1 MEESA
6 EIHSQALDKA
16 LGVQLNR
23 RRRDYMSKGESR
35 SISRKRQRQL
45 TKQTFDGQLGNT
57 HEANLDPLNV
67 WNLSSGT
74 MIYPWS
80 MKCLFGTHYLCWN
93 ASLSLDAG
101 ERSMVL
107 PQPDKA
113 DFAHFPG
120 PYHF

>member
-35 SISRKRQRQL
+35 SISRKQQRQL

-67 WNLSSGT
+67 GGNCVGWSVCGT
-74 MIYPWS
+74 
-80 MKCLFGTHYLCWN
+80 LTVGL
-93 ASLSLDAG
+93 
-101 ERSMVL
+101 
-107 PQPDKA
+107 
-113 DFAHFPG
+113 
-120 PYHF
+120 